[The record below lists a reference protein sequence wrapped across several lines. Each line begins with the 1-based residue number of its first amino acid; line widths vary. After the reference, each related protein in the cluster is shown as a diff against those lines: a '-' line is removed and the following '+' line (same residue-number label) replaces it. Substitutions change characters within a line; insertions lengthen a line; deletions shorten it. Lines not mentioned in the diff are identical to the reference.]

1 MSEPERAPSVG
12 ATGGLPGANAAPAA
26 SEPTTDEL
34 ADTLST
40 GDTATTPVDPGTGLD
55 VDQVVD
61 AEADLAATRERAS
74 RERASAGGEGS
85 EER

>member
-1 MSEPERAPSVG
+1 MSEAQRAPSVG

-26 SEPTTDEL
+26 SEPTNDEL
-34 ADTLST
+34 ADTVGT
-40 GDTATTPVDPGTGLD
+40 GGATTPVDPGTGWD

-61 AEADLAATRERAS
+61 AEAALAATRERA
-74 RERASAGGEGS
+74 AAAEGQ

>member
-1 MSEPERAPSVG
+1 MSEPQRAPSVG

-26 SEPTTDEL
+26 SEPTADEL

-40 GDTATTPVDPGTGLD
+40 GDASTTPVDPGTGWD
-55 VDQVVD
+55 VDRVVD
-61 AEADLAATRERAS
+61 AESDLAATRERAS
-74 RERASAGGEGS
+74 GQDAGQ